1 MPTVSLQC
9 CGYGIYQ
16 HVNLTALKSHLLINL
31 WTREGEALKSFFDG
45 GQINTVSAPK
55 PTPITTEARLTEAP
69 VLLQTARASS
79 ARVAIYDSLTSSPRV
94 EDVAGA
100 DARAFVEALSSRTY
114 QLSHECGGSLPY
126 MVIREVVENLI
137 HAHFAEVVVTILDG
151 GNTIRFADQGPGIPD
166 KERVFM
172 PGFSTA
178 TQEMK
183 SVIKGVGS
191 GLPVAKEC
199 LTFSR
204 GMITVEDNLGQ
215 GCVVTIHLDPEPEVI
230 EPGGPSL
237 SGEASALRLSLRQKQ
252 VLSLVLE
259 LGSVGPSV
267 VSKELG
273 VGLSTAYRD
282 LASLEECGLIVSD
295 ENGKRV
301 LAPLGVSSLDSLFNN

>member
-1 MPTVSLQC
+1 M
-9 CGYGIYQ
+9 
-16 HVNLTALKSHLLINL
+16 
-31 WTREGEALKSFFDG
+31 KSFFSESG
-45 GQINTVSAPK
+45 RPSADTSHNAT
-55 PTPITTEARLTEAP
+55 TPSERHLTETPTLPFAD
-69 VLLQTARASS
+69 RASA

-94 EDVAGA
+94 EDVTGA
-100 DARAFVEALSSRTY
+100 NARAFVEALSSRAY

-137 HAHFAEVVVTILDG
+137 HAHFAEVVVTILDR
-151 GNTIRFADQGPGIPD
+151 GNTIRFADQGPGITD
-166 KERVFM
+166 KDRVFV

-191 GLPVAKEC
+191 GLPVAREC

-204 GMITVEDNLGQ
+204 GTITIEDNLGR
-215 GCVVTIHLDPEPEVI
+215 GCVVTIHMDSSPPDFTA
-230 EPGGPSL
+230 GGDAADTSIAPP
-237 SGEASALRLSLRQKQ
+237 ALRLTLRQKQ

-259 LGSVGPSV
+259 MGSVGPSV

-282 LASLEECGLIVSD
+282 LASLEESGLIVSD
-295 ENGKRV
+295 ESGKRV
-301 LAPLGVSSLDSLFNN
+301 LAPLGADSLDSLFNK

>member
-1 MPTVSLQC
+1 M
-9 CGYGIYQ
+9 
-16 HVNLTALKSHLLINL
+16 
-31 WTREGEALKSFFDG
+31 KSFFDG
-45 GQINTVSAPK
+45 SGSVAVNTASL
-55 PTPITTEARLTEAP
+55 PTPTPERRLSDIPSLAP
-69 VLLQTARASS
+69 VDRASS

-94 EDVAGA
+94 EEVTGP
-100 DARAFVEALSSRTY
+100 DARAFVEALSSRAY
-114 QLSHECGGSLPY
+114 QLSHDCGGSLPY

-137 HAHFAEVVVTILDG
+137 HAHFAEVVVTILDA
-151 GNTIRFADQGPGIPD
+151 GNTIRFADQGPGITD
-166 KERVFM
+166 KDRVFI

-178 TQEMK
+178 TREMK

-191 GLPVAKEC
+191 GLPVAREC

-204 GMITVEDNLGQ
+204 GTITIEDNLGK
-215 GCVVTIHLDPEPEVI
+215 GCVVTIHVDPEPIMSEGAPG
-230 EPGGPSL
+230 EPAPGTPQV
-237 SGEASALRLSLRQKQ
+237 APRLTLRQKQ

-282 LASLEECGLIVSD
+282 LASLEESGLIVSD

-301 LAPLGVSSLDSLFNN
+301 LAALGADSLDSLFNN

>member
-1 MPTVSLQC
+1 M
-9 CGYGIYQ
+9 
-16 HVNLTALKSHLLINL
+16 
-31 WTREGEALKSFFDG
+31 KSFFEPGAVMTSDA
-45 GQINTVSAPK
+45 APSTGIIEDK
-55 PTPITTEARLTEAP
+55 GAPAP
-69 VLLQTARASS
+69 VRAASESMVSS
-79 ARVAIYDSLTSSPRV
+79 ARIAMYDSLTSSPRV
-94 EDVAGA
+94 EDVTGV
-100 DARAFVEALSSRTY
+100 DARAFVEALSSRAY
-114 QLSHECGGSLPY
+114 QLSHEAGGSLPY

-137 HAHFAEVVVTILDG
+137 HAHFSEVVVTILDN
-151 GNTIRFADQGPGIPD
+151 GNTIRLADQGPGIPD
-166 KERVFM
+166 KERVFT

-199 LTFSR
+199 LMFSG
-204 GMITVEDNLGQ
+204 GMITVEDNLGR
-215 GCVVTIHLDPEPEVI
+215 GSVVTIQVQPDEGPEPPRDEDSSSSVSI
-230 EPGGPSL
+230 P
-237 SGEASALRLSLRQKQ
+237 RLTLRQKQ

-301 LAPLGVSSLDSLFNN
+301 LTPLGASSLDSLFND

>member
-1 MPTVSLQC
+1 
-9 CGYGIYQ
+9 
-16 HVNLTALKSHLLINL
+16 
-31 WTREGEALKSFFDG
+31 LKSFFDG
-45 GQINTVSAPK
+45 GSTNTASAPK
-55 PTPITTEARLTEAP
+55 PTLAAAEVRLSETP
-69 VLLQTARASS
+69 MLSQTARASS

-94 EDVAGA
+94 EDVAGS

-137 HAHFAEVVVTILDG
+137 HAHFAEVVVTILDA

-178 TQEMK
+178 TQDMK

-204 GMITVEDNLGQ
+204 GMITIEDNLGQ
-215 GCVVTIHLDPEPEVI
+215 GCVVTIHLDPEPEVV
-230 EPGGPSL
+230 EPDELSL
-237 SGEASALRLSLRQKQ
+237 DRDAAAPRLSLRQKQ

-282 LASLEECGLIVSD
+282 LASLEECGLIISD